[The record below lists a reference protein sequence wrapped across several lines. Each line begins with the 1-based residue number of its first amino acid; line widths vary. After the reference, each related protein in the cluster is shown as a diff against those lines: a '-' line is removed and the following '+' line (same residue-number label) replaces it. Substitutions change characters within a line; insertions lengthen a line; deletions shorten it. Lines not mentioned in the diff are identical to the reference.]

1 MSARHLL
8 PLLACASL
16 VACLGEPYQ
25 RPAIEVPAEFRI
37 SVEQTPQADDRLWWQ
52 GFGDPVLDGLVEE
65 ALKNNEDLRIAAAR
79 VDEFHGAMMQVRA
92 GLVPGVGYS
101 VQSGQQQPSRA
112 VPPGSDATVNSV
124 SGGFTAGWEID
135 VWGRIRNLTAAS
147 VADWQASEADRR
159 AAVLSVVGATV
170 TGYLV
175 LLSLDEQL
183 ATAHSTLESRAKALA
198 VFEKR
203 HKGGVVSGVEV
214 AQAQSAYE
222 VAAASIP
229 LLEQQIEQQ
238 ENALS
243 VLLGRTPGPIQR
255 GRKLEQLGT
264 PAIPAGLPSD
274 VLTWRPDVVAA
285 EQQLVAA
292 NARVSAARALYF
304 PTISLT
310 GFLGSASTS
319 LGDLF
324 AAGTDTWNYLGS
336 AAGPIFQ
343 GGANVGANQVADA
356 RKAQLV
362 ANYRNVVRR
371 AFADVDDALVAT
383 VKTTDRTKAQKAQVD
398 ALIRYATL
406 SRKRY
411 DGGYTSYLEVL
422 DAETSLFNA
431 ELLSSQGERDRLLA
445 HVDLY
450 RALGGGWVDAAAAR
464 APQPEDPP

>member
-1 MSARHLL
+1 MNARRLL
-8 PLLACASL
+8 PLLACTSL

-25 RPAIEVPAEFRI
+25 RPEMEVPAGFRI
-37 SVEQTPQADDRLWWQ
+37 SVEQTPQADDRQWWQ
-52 GFGDPVLDGLVEE
+52 GFGDTVLDGLVEE
-65 ALKNNEDLRIAAAR
+65 ALRSNEDLRIAAAR

-319 LGDLF
+319 LGELF
-324 AAGTDTWNYLGS
+324 SSGTDTWNYVGA

-383 VKTTDRTKAQKAQVD
+383 VKTTERTKAQEAQVD
-398 ALIRYATL
+398 ALIRYSTL

-464 APQPEDPP
+464 APQPDDPP

>member
-8 PLLACASL
+8 PLLACTSL

-25 RPAIEVPAEFRI
+25 RPAMEVPAEFRI
-37 SVEQTPQADDRLWWQ
+37 SVEQTPQADDRQWWQ

-65 ALKNNEDLRIAAAR
+65 ALRSNEDLRIAAAR

-356 RKAQLV
+356 RKVQLV

>member
-8 PLLACASL
+8 PLLACTLL

-25 RPAIEVPAEFRI
+25 RPAMEVPAGFRI
-37 SVEQTPQADDRLWWQ
+37 SVEQTPQADDRQWWQ

-65 ALKNNEDLRIAAAR
+65 ALRSNEDLRIAAAR

-324 AAGTDTWNYLGS
+324 TAGTDTWNYLGS

-383 VKTTDRTKAQKAQVD
+383 VKTTERTKAQKAQVD

>member
-1 MSARHLL
+1 MSGRRLL
-8 PLLACASL
+8 LLAASAL
-16 VACLGEPYQ
+16 LGACLGEPYQ
-25 RPAIEVPAEFRI
+25 RPAMDVPAGFRI
-37 SVEQTPQADDRLWWQ
+37 SVEQTPQAEDRQWWQ
-52 GFGDPVLDGLVEE
+52 GFGDPVLDGLVDE
-65 ALKNNEDLRIAAAR
+65 ALRNNEDLRIAAAR

-112 VPPGSDATVNSV
+112 VPPGSDATVNTV

-135 VWGRIRNLTAAS
+135 VWGRVRNLTAAS
-147 VADWQASEADRR
+147 VADWRASEADRR

-170 TGYLV
+170 TGYVV

-222 VAAASIP
+222 VAAAAVP
-229 LLEQQIEQQ
+229 LLEQQIALQ

-243 VLLGRTPGPIQR
+243 VLLGRNPGPIQR
-255 GRKLEQLGT
+255 GLTLEQLGT
-264 PAIPAGLPSD
+264 PAVPAGLPSD
-274 VLTWRPDVVAA
+274 VLTWRPDVMAT
-285 EQQLVAA
+285 EQQLIAA

-304 PTISLT
+304 PSISLT

-324 AAGTDTWNYLGS
+324 SAGTDTWNYVGS
-336 AAGPIFQ
+336 PAGPIFQ
-343 GGANVGANQVADA
+343 GGANVGSNQVADA

-362 ANYRNVVRR
+362 ANYRSVVRR

-383 VKTTDRTKAQKAQVD
+383 VKTTERTRAQKAQVE
-398 ALIRYATL
+398 ALVRYATL

-411 DGGYTSYLEVL
+411 EGGYTSFLEVL

-450 RALGGGWVDAAAAR
+450 KALGGGWVDVAAAR
-464 APQPEDPP
+464 APQPDDPP

>member
-1 MSARHLL
+1 MIARRLL
-8 PLLACASL
+8 LLACCASL
-16 VACLGEPYQ
+16 GACLGEPYQ
-25 RPAIEVPAEFRI
+25 RPAMEVPAEFRI
-37 SVEQTPQADDRLWWQ
+37 SVEQTPQADDRQWWQ

-65 ALKNNEDLRIAAAR
+65 ALRNNEDLRIAAAR

-324 AAGTDTWNYLGS
+324 ASGTDTWNYVGA

-343 GGANVGANQVADA
+343 GGANVGANQAADA

-362 ANYRNVVRR
+362 ANYRSVVRR

-383 VKTTDRTKAQKAQVD
+383 VKTTERTKAQKAQVD
-398 ALIRYATL
+398 ALIRYSTL

>member
-1 MSARHLL
+1 MIARRLL
-8 PLLACASL
+8 LLACCASL
-16 VACLGEPYQ
+16 GACLGEPYQ
-25 RPAIEVPAEFRI
+25 RPAMEVPAEFRI
-37 SVEQTPQADDRLWWQ
+37 SVEQTPQADDRQWWQ

-65 ALKNNEDLRIAAAR
+65 ALRNNEDLRIAAAR

>member
-1 MSARHLL
+1 MSGRRLL
-8 PLLACASL
+8 LLAASAL
-16 VACLGEPYQ
+16 LGACLGEPYQ
-25 RPAIEVPAEFRI
+25 RPAMDVPAGFRI
-37 SVEQTPQADDRLWWQ
+37 SVEQTPQAEDRQWWQ
-52 GFGDPVLDGLVEE
+52 GFGDPVLDGLVDE
-65 ALKNNEDLRIAAAR
+65 ALRNNEDLRIAAAR

-112 VPPGSDATVNSV
+112 VPPGSDATVNTV

-135 VWGRIRNLTAAS
+135 VWGRVRNLTAAS
-147 VADWQASEADRR
+147 VADWRASEADRR

-170 TGYLV
+170 TGYVV

-222 VAAASIP
+222 VAAAAVP
-229 LLEQQIEQQ
+229 LLEQQIALQ

-243 VLLGRTPGPIQR
+243 VLLGRNPGPIQR
-255 GRKLEQLGT
+255 GLTLEQLGT
-264 PAIPAGLPSD
+264 PAVPAGLPSD
-274 VLTWRPDVVAA
+274 VLTWRPDVMAT
-285 EQQLVAA
+285 EQQLIAA

-304 PTISLT
+304 PSISLT

-324 AAGTDTWNYLGS
+324 SAGTDTWNYVGS

-343 GGANVGANQVADA
+343 GGANVGSNQVADA

-362 ANYRNVVRR
+362 ANYRSVVRR

-383 VKTTDRTKAQKAQVD
+383 VKTTERTRAQKAQVE
-398 ALIRYATL
+398 ALVRYATL

-411 DGGYTSYLEVL
+411 EGGYTSFLEVL

-450 RALGGGWVDAAAAR
+450 KALGGGWVDVAAAR
-464 APQPEDPP
+464 APQPDDPP

>member
-1 MSARHLL
+1 MSARPILVVT
-8 PLLACASL
+8 ACASL
-16 VACLGEPYQ
+16 AACLGEPYQ
-25 RPAIEVPAEFRI
+25 RPAMQVPAEFRV
-37 SVEQTPQADDRLWWQ
+37 SVAATPQADDRQWWQ
-52 GFGDPVLDGLVEE
+52 GFGDPALDALVGE
-65 ALKNNEDLRIAAAR
+65 ALRNNEDLRIAAAR
-79 VDEFHGAMMQVRA
+79 VDEYYGLMMQVRA

-112 VPPGSDATVNSV
+112 VPPGSDAVVGSV
-124 SGGFTAGWEID
+124 AGGLTAGWEID

-147 VADWQASEADRR
+147 VADWRASEADRR

-170 TGYLV
+170 SGYVV

-183 ATAHSTLESRAKALA
+183 RTSQETFDSRAKALA

-203 HKGGVVSGVEV
+203 HKGGVISGVEL
-214 AQAQSAYE
+214 AQARSAYE

-229 LLEQQIEQQ
+229 VLEQQIAQQ

-255 GRKLEQLGT
+255 DRTLGELGT
-264 PAIPAGLPSD
+264 PAVPAGLPSD

-285 EQQLVAA
+285 EEQLVAA

-310 GFLGSASTS
+310 GFLGSASTALS
-319 LGDLF
+319 DLF
-324 AAGTDTWNYLGS
+324 KSGTDTWNYMGS
-336 AAGPIFQ
+336 ATGPIFQ

-383 VKTTDRTKAQKAQVD
+383 VKTTERTTAQRAQVE
-398 ALIRYATL
+398 ALKRYATL

-411 DGGYTSYLEVL
+411 EGGYSSYLEVL

-450 RALGGGWVDAAAAR
+450 KALGGGWVDAAAAV
-464 APQPEDPP
+464 APQPN

>member
-8 PLLACASL
+8 PLLACTLL

-25 RPAIEVPAEFRI
+25 RPAMEVPAGFRI
-37 SVEQTPQADDRLWWQ
+37 SVEQTPQADDRQWWQ

-65 ALKNNEDLRIAAAR
+65 ALRSNEDLRIAAAR

-324 AAGTDTWNYLGS
+324 ASGTDTWNYLGS

-356 RKAQLV
+356 RKVQLV

>member
-1 MSARHLL
+1 MSGRRLL
-8 PLLACASL
+8 LLAASAL
-16 VACLGEPYQ
+16 LGACLGEPYQ
-25 RPAIEVPAEFRI
+25 RPAMDVPAGFRI
-37 SVEQTPQADDRLWWQ
+37 SVEQTPQAEDRQWWQ
-52 GFGDPVLDGLVEE
+52 GFGDPVLDGLVDE
-65 ALKNNEDLRIAAAR
+65 ALRNNEDLRIAAAR

-112 VPPGSDATVNSV
+112 VPPGSDATVNTV

-135 VWGRIRNLTAAS
+135 VWGRVRNLTAAS
-147 VADWQASEADRR
+147 VADWRASEADRR

-170 TGYLV
+170 TGYVV

-222 VAAASIP
+222 VAAAAVP
-229 LLEQQIEQQ
+229 LLEQQIALQ

-243 VLLGRTPGPIQR
+243 VLLGRNPGPIQR
-255 GRKLEQLGT
+255 GLTLEQLGT
-264 PAIPAGLPSD
+264 PAVPAGLPSD
-274 VLTWRPDVVAA
+274 VLTWRPDVMAT
-285 EQQLVAA
+285 EQQLIAA

-304 PTISLT
+304 PSISLT

-324 AAGTDTWNYLGS
+324 SAGTDTWNYVGS

-362 ANYRNVVRR
+362 ANYRSVVRR

-383 VKTTDRTKAQKAQVD
+383 VKTTERTRAQKAQVE

-411 DGGYTSYLEVL
+411 DGGYTSFLEVL

-450 RALGGGWVDAAAAR
+450 KALGGGWVDVAAAR
-464 APQPEDPP
+464 APQPDDPP

>member
-1 MSARHLL
+1 MIARRLL
-8 PLLACASL
+8 LLACCASL
-16 VACLGEPYQ
+16 GACLGEPYQ
-25 RPAIEVPAEFRI
+25 RPAMEVPAEFRI
-37 SVEQTPQADDRLWWQ
+37 SVEQTPQADDRQWWQ

-65 ALKNNEDLRIAAAR
+65 ALRNNEDLRIAAAR

-324 AAGTDTWNYLGS
+324 ASGTDTWNYVGA

-362 ANYRNVVRR
+362 ANYRSVVRR

-383 VKTTDRTKAQKAQVD
+383 VKTTERTQAQKAQVD

-450 RALGGGWVDAAAAR
+450 RALGGGWVDVAAAR
-464 APQPEDPP
+464 APQPADPP

>member
-1 MSARHLL
+1 MSGRRLL
-8 PLLACASL
+8 LLAASAL
-16 VACLGEPYQ
+16 LGACLGEPYQ
-25 RPAIEVPAEFRI
+25 RPAMDVPAGFRI
-37 SVEQTPQADDRLWWQ
+37 SVEQTPQAEDRQWWQ
-52 GFGDPVLDGLVEE
+52 GFGDPVLDGLVDE
-65 ALKNNEDLRIAAAR
+65 ALSNNEDLRIAAAR

-112 VPPGSDATVNSV
+112 VPPGSDATVNTV

-135 VWGRIRNLTAAS
+135 VWGRVRNLTAAS
-147 VADWQASEADRR
+147 VADWRASEADRR

-170 TGYLV
+170 TGYVV

-222 VAAASIP
+222 VAAAAVP
-229 LLEQQIEQQ
+229 LLEQQIALQ

-243 VLLGRTPGPIQR
+243 VLLGRNPGPIQR
-255 GRKLEQLGT
+255 GLTLEQLGT
-264 PAIPAGLPSD
+264 PAVPAGLPSD
-274 VLTWRPDVVAA
+274 VLTWRPDVMAT
-285 EQQLVAA
+285 EQQLIAA

-304 PTISLT
+304 PSISLT

-319 LGDLF
+319 LGELF
-324 AAGTDTWNYLGS
+324 SAGTDTWNYVGS

-362 ANYRNVVRR
+362 ANYRSVVRR

-383 VKTTDRTKAQKAQVD
+383 VKTTERTRAQKAQVE

-411 DGGYTSYLEVL
+411 DGGYTSFLEVL

-450 RALGGGWVDAAAAR
+450 KALGGGWVDVAAAR
-464 APQPEDPP
+464 APQPDDPP

>member
-25 RPAIEVPAEFRI
+25 RPAMEVPAEFRI

-92 GLVPGVGYS
+92 RLVPGVGYS

-135 VWGRIRNLTAAS
+135 VWGRVRNLTAAS

-319 LGDLF
+319 LGELF
-324 AAGTDTWNYLGS
+324 SSGTDTWNYVGA

-383 VKTTDRTKAQKAQVD
+383 VKTTERTKAQEAQVD
-398 ALIRYATL
+398 ALIRYSTL

-464 APQPEDPP
+464 APQPDDPP

>member
-1 MSARHLL
+1 MSGRRLL
-8 PLLACASL
+8 LLAASAL
-16 VACLGEPYQ
+16 LGACLGEPYQ
-25 RPAIEVPAEFRI
+25 RPAMDVPAGFRI
-37 SVEQTPQADDRLWWQ
+37 SVEQTPQAEDRQWWQ
-52 GFGDPVLDGLVEE
+52 GFGDPVLDGLVDE
-65 ALKNNEDLRIAAAR
+65 ALRNNEDLRIAAAR

-112 VPPGSDATVNSV
+112 VPPGSDATVNTV

-135 VWGRIRNLTAAS
+135 VWGRVRNLTAAS
-147 VADWQASEADRR
+147 VADWRASEADRR

-170 TGYLV
+170 TGYVV

-222 VAAASIP
+222 VAAAAVP
-229 LLEQQIEQQ
+229 LLEQQIALQ

-243 VLLGRTPGPIQR
+243 VLLGRNPGPIQR
-255 GRKLEQLGT
+255 GLTLEQLGT
-264 PAIPAGLPSD
+264 PAVPAGLPSD
-274 VLTWRPDVVAA
+274 VLTWRPDVMAA
-285 EQQLVAA
+285 EQQLIAA

-319 LGDLF
+319 LGELF
-324 AAGTDTWNYLGS
+324 SAGTDTWNYVGS

-362 ANYRNVVRR
+362 ANYRSVVRR

-383 VKTTDRTKAQKAQVD
+383 VKTTERTRAQKAQVE
-398 ALIRYATL
+398 ALVRYATL

-411 DGGYTSYLEVL
+411 DGGYTSFLEVL

-450 RALGGGWVDAAAAR
+450 KALGGGWVDVAAAR
-464 APQPEDPP
+464 APQPDDPP